1 MEQYFK
7 NAGQLQ
13 RFGPRY
19 VVFLLFLASAFSFVD
34 RQILSILFE
43 PIKAEFDLSD
53 TQLGFL
59 GGIAFALTYSIMGV
73 PLAMLADRRGR
84 KGIITASLAV
94 FSIMTAFC
102 GAAGSFATLTL
113 ARIGVGIGEAG
124 VNPSSSSMIA
134 DLFPKEKRSTPMA
147 IIAAGAPL
155 GMLTGLIGGSLVAAT
170 WGWRM
175 AFLAVGLPG
184 VILAIIFWL
193 TVREPERGRSD
204 NRENSMLDAPSL
216 SETFRYMWRTKTLR
230 YIVLAMTVATIP
242 GFGANAWFPAFFM
255 RTHELSIEQ
264 AGIILGLGGA
274 LSGMVGAIVGGIAFD
289 RLARNSMASA
299 VKLIAWSQLVA
310 LPASI
315 LLYTAEHLVLATIFL
330 IIPSMCAAFF
340 AGPTSALVQGLSRV
354 RMRAV
359 AASITMLS
367 VNLVGLGLGPTL
379 IGVLSDVF
387 APRFGE
393 ESLRYALMVVGMLI
407 TLSAYFFFRAAATV
421 EDDMKAVDIAEATQ
435 NYTA

>member
-1 MEQYFK
+1 MKQHIR
-7 NAGQLQ
+7 NSGQLR
-13 RFGPRY
+13 RFGPHY

-43 PIKAEFDLSD
+43 PIKAEFNLSD

-59 GGIAFALTYSIMGV
+59 GGIAFALTYSILGV

-84 KGIITASLAV
+84 KGIITASLAL

-102 GAAGSFATLTL
+102 GAASSFATLAL

-147 IIAAGAPL
+147 IVAAGAPL

-170 WGWRM
+170 WGWRT
-175 AFLAVGLPG
+175 AFLVVGRPG
-184 VILAIIFWL
+184 VLLALIFWL
-193 TVREPERGRSD
+193 TVREPERGSSD
-204 NRENSMLDAPSL
+204 NRVGSMHDAPSL
-216 SETFRYMWRTKTLR
+216 IETFHYMWRTKTLR
-230 YIVLAMTVATIP
+230 YVVLAITVATIP
-242 GFGANAWFPAFFM
+242 GFGAFAWFPAFFM

-274 LSGMVGAIVGGIAFD
+274 MSGIVGAIVGGIAFD
-289 RLARNSMASA
+289 KLAKISVAKA
-299 VKLIAWSQLVA
+299 VKLVAWSQLVA

-315 LLYTAEHLVLATIFL
+315 LLYTAEHLVFATILL
-330 IIPSMCAAFF
+330 IVPSMCAAFF
-340 AGPTSALVQGLSRV
+340 AGPTSALVQSLSRV

-367 VNLVGLGLGPTL
+367 VNLVGLGLGPTI
-379 IGVLSDVF
+379 IGVLSDVLE
-387 APRFGE
+387 PEFGE
-393 ESLRYALMVVGMLI
+393 SSLRYAIMVVGLLV
-407 TLSAYFFFRAAATV
+407 TFSAYLFFRAAATV
-421 EDDMKAVDIAEATQ
+421 EDDMKTVEFAESPADLG
-435 NYTA
+435 

>member
-1 MEQYFK
+1 VKQRIK
-7 NAGQLQ
+7 SSNQLE
-13 RFGPRY
+13 RFGPHY
-19 VVFLLFLASAFSFVD
+19 IVFLLFLASAFSFVD

-43 PIKAEFDLSD
+43 PIKGEFDLSD
-53 TQLGFL
+53 TQLGLL
-59 GGIAFALTYSIMGV
+59 GGIAFALTYSILGV

-84 KGIITASLAV
+84 KGIITASLAI

-102 GAAGSFATLTL
+102 GAAGSFATLVL

-147 IIAAGAPL
+147 IVAAGAPL

-170 WGWRM
+170 WGWRA
-175 AFLAVGLPG
+175 AFLVVGLPG
-184 VILAIIFWL
+184 VLLAILFWF
-193 TVREPERGRSD
+193 TVREPERGSSD
-204 NRENSMLDAPSL
+204 NRESSMRDAPSL
-216 SETFRYMWRTKTLR
+216 TETFRYMWRTKTLR
-230 YIVLAMTVATIP
+230 YVVLAITVATIP

-289 RLARNSMASA
+289 RLARTSMAKA
-299 VKLIAWSQLVA
+299 VKLVAWSQLVA
-310 LPASI
+310 FPASL

-330 IIPSMCAAFF
+330 VIPSMCAAFF
-340 AGPTSALVQGLSRV
+340 AGRTSALVQSLSRV

-367 VNLVGLGLGPTL
+367 VNLVGLGLGPTI
-379 IGVLSDVF
+379 IGVLSDVLE
-387 APRFGE
+387 PRLGE
-393 ESLRYALMVVGMLI
+393 DSLRYALMVVGLLI
-407 TLSAYFFFRAAATV
+407 ILSAFFFFRAAATV
-421 EDDMKAVDIAEATQ
+421 EDDMKAVDIAEAA
-435 NYTA
+435 TA

>member
-7 NAGQLQ
+7 NAGQPQ

-147 IIAAGAPL
+147 IVAAGEPL

-175 AFLAVGLPG
+175 AFLVVGLPG
-184 VILAIIFWL
+184 VLLALIFWL
-193 TVREPERGRSD
+193 TVREPERGSSD
-204 NRENSMLDAPSL
+204 NREDSMHDAPSL
-216 SETFRYMWRTKTLR
+216 TETFRYMWRTK
-230 YIVLAMTVATIP
+230 
-242 GFGANAWFPAFFM
+242 N
-255 RTHELSIEQ
+255 RT
-264 AGIILGLGGA
+264 
-274 LSGMVGAIVGGIAFD
+274 
-289 RLARNSMASA
+289 
-299 VKLIAWSQLVA
+299 
-310 LPASI
+310 
-315 LLYTAEHLVLATIFL
+315 
-330 IIPSMCAAFF
+330 
-340 AGPTSALVQGLSRV
+340 
-354 RMRAV
+354 
-359 AASITMLS
+359 
-367 VNLVGLGLGPTL
+367 
-379 IGVLSDVF
+379 
-387 APRFGE
+387 PRKC
-393 ESLRYALMVVGMLI
+393 SHR
-407 TLSAYFFFRAAATV
+407 
-421 EDDMKAVDIAEATQ
+421 
-435 NYTA
+435 